1 MAMIHSDKEIAYY
14 FYKRELEM
22 TYEFSKMLEYN
33 NLKKDDLNER
43 VHIIIGLIDNLCHE
57 IVYHKHKE
65 LNYDKKALT
74 SLMLN
79 DEILLNPTEDEIKKS
94 VQ

>member
-22 TYEFSKMLEYN
+22 TYKFSKMLEYN
-33 NLKKDDLNER
+33 NFKKDDLNER

-65 LNYDKKALT
+65 LNYDKMT
-74 SLMLN
+74 DIIINSIIDILN
-79 DEILLNPTEDEIKKS
+79 Y
-94 VQ
+94 

>member
-33 NLKKDDLNER
+33 NFKKDDLNER

-65 LNYDKKALT
+65 LNYDKMT
-74 SLMLN
+74 DIIVNSIIN
-79 DEILLNPTEDEIKKS
+79 N
-94 VQ
+94 

>member
-1 MAMIHSDKEIAYY
+1 
-14 FYKRELEM
+14 
-22 TYEFSKMLEYN
+22 MLEYN

-65 LNYDKKALT
+65 LDYNIMTDLVI
-74 SLMLN
+74 
-79 DEILLNPTEDEIKKS
+79 DEIVHILTIKD
-94 VQ
+94 